1 MARVSTLS
9 RAALGSVLILVRLV
23 NGLEDL
29 VIYQN
34 DALGSGWENWSWN
47 SEINFGATDLYAG
60 ESGTSMSVKSSEW
73 AALSLKHA
81 DAFTSYAGLRF
92 DIAVSVFASSPVE
105 ILRLTGLAGI
115 PTWASNQLPVDD

>member
-9 RAALGSVLILVRLV
+9 RATFGSLLILVQLV

-47 SEINFGATDLYAG
+47 SEINFGATDMYAG

-73 AALSLKHA
+73 AALSLKHN
-81 DAFTSYAGLRF
+81 DPVNPYAGLRF
-92 DIAVSVFASSPVE
+92 DIAVSSSS
-105 ILRLTGLAGI
+105 LFLC
-115 PTWASNQLPVDD
+115 

>member
-9 RAALGSVLILVRLV
+9 RAAAFGSALLLVRLV

-34 DALGSGWENWSWN
+34 DALASGWENWSWS
-47 SEINFGATDLYAG
+47 SEINFGATDMYAG

-73 AALSLKHA
+73 AALSLKYNG
-81 DAFTSYAGLRF
+81 AFASYAGLRF
-92 DIAVSVFASSPVE
+92 DIAVSACSSPSFCVC
-105 ILRLTGLAGI
+105 GFSSSPGK
-115 PTWASNQLPVDD
+115 PTRAPD